1 MNLAKASEADARKFG
16 SLYFTGLLQTH
27 TNSGRS
33 LDSKVLPEEIKK
45 GTRAYRRLHI
55 TEGAVSP
62 ILL

>member
-33 LDSKVLPEEIKK
+33 LDSKVLPK
-45 GTRAYRRLHI
+45 
-55 TEGAVSP
+55 EGKRGRGLTDYFTALKRFV
-62 ILL
+62 